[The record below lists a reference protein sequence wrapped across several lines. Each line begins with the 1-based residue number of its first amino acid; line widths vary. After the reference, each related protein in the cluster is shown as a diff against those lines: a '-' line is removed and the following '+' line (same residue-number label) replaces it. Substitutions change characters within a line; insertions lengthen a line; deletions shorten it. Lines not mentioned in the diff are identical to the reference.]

1 MRVHVALSVGLIFA
15 AAALPA
21 AAQTRDAA
29 GAEVLYRAGRD
40 AARRGDWETA
50 CAKLAESQRLDPAGG
65 TLLNLAD
72 CEEHRGQLAHAWQH
86 FVQAQALLPKGDAR
100 ATFAKTRAAAVD
112 KRLPRLSIRLAD
124 GAPPGA
130 HVMRD
135 DQDLGAPSLGVAL
148 PVDPGE
154 HVVVARADGRI
165 DGRAQVTLAE
175 GETREITV
183 AIGPATTAT
192 AASPDQPPAPYP
204 TPPVAT
210 TPTTKYT
217 PIIVPEKRTT
227 YGYAFL
233 GAGVAGIAV
242 GAVTGGL
249 ALSRASTV
257 KDACGAN
264 YTTCSDASVAA
275 AKDGKLFT
283 TVSTIGFAAGAVFA
297 GVGLYFLLT
306 PSSSSSP
313 SPTAS
318 TPPASAALTIAPN
331 GAAVSGT
338 F

>member
-1 MRVHVALSVGLIFA
+1 MRVHFAFSVGLLLA

-21 AAQTRDAA
+21 AAQSRDAA

-40 AARRGDWETA
+40 AGRRGDWETA

-100 ATFAKTRAAAVD
+100 ASFARSRAAAVD
-112 KRLPRLSIRLAD
+112 KRLPRLNVRLAD
-124 GAPPGA
+124 GAAAGT
-130 HVMRD
+130 HVLRD
-135 DQDLGAPSLGVAL
+135 DQELGAPSLGVSL

-165 DGRAQVTLAE
+165 DGRVQVSLAE

-183 AIGPATTAT
+183 TLGPTVSS
-192 AASPDQPPAPYP
+192 AASPQAPAPYP
-204 TPPVAT
+204 TPAAT
-210 TPTTKYT
+210 TTAAKFNALV
-217 PIIVPEKRTT
+217 VPEKRPA

-233 GAGVAGIAV
+233 GAGVAGLAV
-242 GAVTGGL
+242 GTVAGVL

-257 KDACGAN
+257 KDACGSS
-264 YTTCSDASVAA
+264 YTGCTDASVEA

-283 TVSTIGFAAGAVFA
+283 TVSTVAFAAGAVFA
-297 GVGLYFLLT
+297 GVGLYFLLV
-306 PSSSSSP
+306 PASSSSASSSP
-313 SPTAS
+313 AAS
-318 TPPASAALTIAPN
+318 TTSVTAALKVAPN
-331 GAAVSGT
+331 GAAVTGT